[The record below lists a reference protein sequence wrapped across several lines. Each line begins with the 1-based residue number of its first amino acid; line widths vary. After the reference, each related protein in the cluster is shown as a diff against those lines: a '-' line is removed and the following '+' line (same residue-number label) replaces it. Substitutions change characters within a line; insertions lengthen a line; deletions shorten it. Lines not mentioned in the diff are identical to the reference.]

1 MVARAAER
9 PEFAEIPLELR
20 ERRERELR
28 LEAFEVLHAE
38 AVARGDLGEA
48 PRQRFNGILGRVL
61 GVLFALALG
70 AFLGSVAVILVLF
83 TIRNLAT
90 ILP

>member
-9 PEFAEIPLELR
+9 PEFAEIPAELKA
-20 ERRERELR
+20 RRERDLR

-48 PRQRFNGILGRVL
+48 PRRRFDGVIGRLLGI
-61 GVLFALALG
+61 LFALALG
-70 AFLGSVAVILVLF
+70 AFLGSVAVIIVLF
-83 TIRNLAT
+83 AIRSLAT